1 MADVAGRIVAERTRM
16 KFCGLTRVVDVD
28 AAVAI
33 GADAVGFVCY
43 EKSPRYVSP
52 SALAKLAARVPAF
65 VTPVLLFV
73 NADEDAVR
81 SALDVVPHAV
91 LQFHGDE
98 SAEGCRVFRRP
109 YIRALRVNGRGDWAA
124 AEYAYADAAA
134 LLADAPA
141 PGYGGGGQT
150 FDWNRLPGAHNRR
163 VPLVLAGGLDATN
176 VRSAIEAV
184 RPYAVDVS
192 SGIEE
197 APGVKSA
204 SKMREFASAVWAAHP
219 GQRRS

>member
-1 MADVAGRIVAERTRM
+1 MAGRTRM

-33 GADAVGFVCY
+33 GADAVGFNCY
-43 EKSPRYVSP
+43 EKSSRFVPP

-73 NADEDAVR
+73 NAEEDAIR
-81 SALDVVPHAV
+81 GALEVVPHAV

-98 SAEGCRVFRRP
+98 SADRCRVFRRP
-109 YIRALRVNGRGDWAA
+109 YVRALRVNGQTEWAA
-124 AEYAYADAAA
+124 LECEYADAAA

-141 PGYGGGGQT
+141 AGYGGSGQV
-150 FDWNRLPGAHNRR
+150 FDWSRLPRAASRR

-192 SGIEE
+192 SGIED
-197 APGVKSA
+197 APGLKSA
-204 SKMREFASAVWAAHP
+204 LKMREFASAVLAAP
-219 GQRRS
+219 PA